1 MKKLLVLCM
10 AALIGCVS
18 CLSGEGGGSATPDI
32 YEGEYTTYVIDRFGG
47 EVVDTKY
54 RGTTKFKVEI
64 PDIMAG
70 RLDFTFLGVKFA
82 ALMPHGL
89 EIKVPSLP
97 YTVEQNEEG
106 VCYKID
112 VAEAVPMIG
121 DVERED
127 YTMRNIKAMICAN
140 TTFDFELK
148 KRDDVYRVELRV
160 KK

>member
-82 ALMPHGL
+82 ALMPHEL

-112 VAEAVPMIG
+112 VAEVVPMIG

-127 YTMRNIKAMICAN
+127 YTMRNVKATIGTD
-140 TTFDFELK
+140 TTFVFELK
-148 KRDDVYRVELRV
+148 KDDKIYRVVFQV
-160 KK
+160 K

>member
-32 YEGEYTTYVIDRFGG
+32 YEGEYTTYVVDRFGG
-47 EVVDTKY
+47 EIIDTKY
-54 RGTTKFKVEI
+54 SGTTKFKVEI

-70 RLDFTFLGVKFA
+70 KLDFTFLGVKFV
-82 ALMPHGL
+82 ALMLEL
-89 EIKVPSLP
+89 EIKAPSLP
-97 YTVEQNEEG
+97 YTVEQNENG
-106 VCYKID
+106 NCYKID

-127 YTMRNIKAMICAN
+127 YVMRNIKASIGRK
-140 TTFDFELK
+140 TRFEFELQ
-148 KRDDVYRVELRV
+148 KRDKIYRVILTNL
-160 KK
+160 